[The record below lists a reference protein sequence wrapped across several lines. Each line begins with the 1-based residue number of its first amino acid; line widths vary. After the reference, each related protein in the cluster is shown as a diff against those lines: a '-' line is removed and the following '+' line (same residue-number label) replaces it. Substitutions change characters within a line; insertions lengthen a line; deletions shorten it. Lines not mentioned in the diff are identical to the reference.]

1 MGVSSREKHWL
12 TTAKRTDAA
21 CADAAAEG
29 FGSRILRSFN
39 PPITPGNQALA
50 LLSAVRSERS
60 A

>member
-12 TTAKRTDAA
+12 TKAKRTDAA
-21 CADAAAEG
+21 CAEAAAEG
-29 FGSRILRSFN
+29 FGSRILRSFS
-39 PPITPGNQALA
+39 PPITPTQALA